1 MKVECQTDEKSVV
14 GMKTT
19 VSETSARKPGIV
31 PKMWSAQEDTLL
43 RNAIA
48 KYGEKSWKLVAQEV
62 PGRTYIQCLQRWK
75 KALKPGL
82 RKGHW
87 SEEEDEKLLEL
98 INKFSPNLDWAT
110 IAKSVEGRSAKQC
123 RERWFLNLDPS
134 INHGPWSAEEDHALM
149 EFVRLNGGKWSLIAK
164 HMPGRTEN
172 SVKTRYYSLQRKE
185 ARRKKWTDDE
195 DDAIIAHVLT
205 YGRDFDS
212 LDKNMKHR
220 TKGQIKKRFTWL
232 IQRQPELL
240 GQISSVEKQLRRK
253 RRASEPHEDGLL
265 RSHSSSFMPMLKR
278 EESEVSVGGLS
289 NLQVSDP
296 YSTSNP
302 PVAQKKTHTMRKT
315 ISQTVLQ
322 ELIKPDQIMPLNNLL
337 EYNIFNDTPED
348 PIKMPS
354 LPRPCMK
361 KANSLEI
368 LQSLLGPY
376 GEATYNC

>member
-1 MKVECQTDEKSVV
+1 MRVECESGKPAMDL
-14 GMKTT
+14 KTT
-19 VSETSARKPGIV
+19 VNEVAARKPGIV

-98 INKFSPNLDWAT
+98 INKFNPNLDWAT
-110 IAKSVEGRSAKQC
+110 IAKSIEGRSAKQC
-123 RERWFLNLDPS
+123 RERWFLNLDPT

-195 DDAIIAHVLT
+195 DEAIIGHVLT
-205 YGRDFDS
+205 YGRDFDT

-240 GQISSVEKQLRRK
+240 SQISSVEKQLRRK
-253 RRASEPHEDGLL
+253 RRVAEPHHEGLL
-265 RSHSSSFMPMLKR
+265 RSNSSSFMPMLKR
-278 EESEVSVGGLS
+278 EESEISLGSLS
-289 NLQVSDP
+289 SLQVSEP
-296 YSTSNP
+296 YLGNP
-302 PVAQKKTHTMRKT
+302 DMVQKKKT
-315 ISQTVLQ
+315 QHAKDC
-322 ELIKPDQIMPLNNLL
+322 KPDCSARAHKARSNHATQQ
-337 EYNIFNDTPED
+337 
-348 PIKMPS
+348 PS
-354 LPRPCMK
+354 RV
-361 KANSLEI
+361 
-368 LQSLLGPY
+368 
-376 GEATYNC
+376 

>member
-1 MKVECQTDEKSVV
+1 MRVESQSDISA
-14 GMKTT
+14 MDAKTT
-19 VSETSARKPGIV
+19 TVTEVAARKPGIV
-31 PKMWSAQEDTLL
+31 PKMWSAEEDALL
-43 RNAIA
+43 RSAIA
-48 KYGEKSWKLVAQEV
+48 KHGEKSWKQVAKDV

-87 SEEEDEKLLEL
+87 SEEEDEKLLDL
-98 INKFSPNLDWAT
+98 INKFDPNLDWAT
-110 IAKSVEGRSAKQC
+110 IAKSIQGRSAKQC

-195 DDAIIAHVLT
+195 DDAIIGHVLT

-212 LDKNMKHR
+212 LDKTMKHR

-232 IQRQPELL
+232 IQRQPSLL
-240 GQISSVEKQLRRK
+240 SQISSVEKQLRRK
-253 RRASEPHEDGLL
+253 RRAPEPHQDGLL
-265 RSHSSSFMPMLKR
+265 RSYSSSLMPMMKR
-278 EESEVSVGGLS
+278 EDSDLSLGGLS
-289 NLQVSDP
+289 ALQVTDP
-296 YSTSNP
+296 FAATTSP
-302 PVAQKKTHTMRKT
+302 TAQKKTHSMRKT
-315 ISQTVLQ
+315 VSQTVLQ
-322 ELIKPDQIMPLNNLL
+322 ELIKPDQIMPLNNFL
-337 EYNIFNDTPED
+337 EYNIFNDYPEE
-348 PIKMPS
+348 PVKIPTR
-354 LPRPCMK
+354 PRPCMK

-368 LQSLLGPY
+368 LQSLLGQY
-376 GEATYNC
+376 GETSYSC